1 MIGYERGS
9 NTTWVAGRLSTKPCR
24 RETYQPTSTM
34 RWDNWDRGI
43 DSGYLS
49 WIICLKQIGQIYDQ
63 VF

>member
-1 MIGYERGS
+1 MKEEVILPGLLGDYQRTHS
-9 NTTWVAGRLSTKPCR
+9 P
-24 RETYQPTSTM
+24 ETYQPTSTM

-49 WIICLKQIGQIYDQ
+49 WIICLKKIGQIYDQ